1 MGLRLYLRL
10 VFIFDFSVIILVK
23 ILMIYEFTPFWDGC
37 QYLFILKLGFAFE
50 FIVFMLAE

>member
-23 ILMIYEFTPFWDGC
+23 ILMIYESTPFWDGC